1 MTPASSRRLRGV
13 AGGRVATLSLL
24 ERAAVL
30 RQLAR
35 AVLAWQRHD
44 TRHPSPLPDDPRF
57 MDARSA
63 AALIRD
69 GDVVAC
75 SGLGGN
81 QRASILYWA
90 IREAFEETGHPANLT
105 VINLGGH
112 GGRGRAPGTI
122 EELGRDGL
130 CTRLITGHCETFHA
144 MLDLA
149 ARGRCALQCIPQG
162 TLALLL
168 DGLGRGETT
177 LLSETGIGT
186 FIDPRVGPG
195 SPVAGTTDEQL
206 VEVAGR
212 QLRYRIPPVDVAIF
226 NAPAADRH
234 GNIYVR
240 HCSMIGETGEI
251 ARAAR
256 RNGGRVIANVGRLVP
271 HDASRVYLP
280 ADMVDAVVVYPDAEQ
295 TSAVFHREPWLAVTT
310 DADGAIGPALAR
322 ARFVNRLVGL
332 TARRTP
338 VDAAVARL
346 AAATLCAVSEP
357 GAYVNIG
364 TGLPEEI
371 PAVVFE
377 AGGLG
382 RVTFLVESGPV
393 GGVPASGIYFG
404 ASIAP
409 EQILSSAEMFRLCY
423 DRLDVTCLG
432 ALQVDAE
439 GNVNVSQRGKGPRH
453 FVGPG
458 GFIDLSTAAK
468 TVLFVCHWANRGT
481 MAIERGRLR
490 VVRRGDPKFVPRVD
504 QITFNGRRALAAGKR
519 VFWATPVGL
528 MRLTRRGVELVAVM
542 PGIDPRRDVVDASG
556 GVVRLPMDD
565 EVRTLP
571 SSLLGG
577 SDYTLRDGGPLRGW
591 L

>member
-1 MTPASSRRLRGV
+1 MSAARSRAAAHRAVPSLG
-13 AGGRVATLSLL
+13 LL
-24 ERAAVL
+24 ERAAIL
-30 RQLAR
+30 TQLAR
-35 AVLAWQRHD
+35 AAFAWQRHD
-44 TRHPSPLPDDPRF
+44 TRHPSPVGGDPRF

-63 AALIRD
+63 AALLRD

-90 IREAFEETGHPANLT
+90 IRERFEETGHPAGLT
-105 VINLGGH
+105 VVNLGGH
-112 GGRGRAPGTI
+112 GGRGRAPGTL

-130 CTRLITGHCETFHA
+130 CARLISGHLETFHA

-168 DGLGRGETT
+168 EALGRGEPS
-177 LLSETGIGT
+177 LVSETGIGT

-206 VEVAGR
+206 VHVVGGK
-212 QLRYRIPPVDVAIF
+212 LRYEIPPVDVAIF
-226 NAPAADRH
+226 NAPAADRA

-240 HCSMIGETGEI
+240 HCAMIGETREI

-256 RNGGRVIANVGRLVP
+256 RNGGRVLAVVGRLVP
-271 HDASRVYLP
+271 HDAARVYLK
-280 ADMVDAVVVYPDAEQ
+280 AEMVDAIVVHPDAEQ
-295 TSAVFHREPWLAVTT
+295 TAAVFHRAPWLAVTT

-322 ARFVNRLVGL
+322 VRFVNRLVGI
-332 TARRTP
+332 TARRSA

-346 AAATLCAVSEP
+346 AAAVLCAVSRR
-357 GAYVNIG
+357 GAHVNIG

-371 PAVVFE
+371 PAVVYE
-377 AGGLG
+377 AGGLD

-409 EQILSSAEMFRLCY
+409 RQILSSAEMFRLCY
-423 DRLDVTCLG
+423 ERLDVTCLG
-432 ALQVDAE
+432 ALQVDRH
-439 GNVNVSQRGKGPRH
+439 GNVNVSKRGEGPRH

-458 GFIDLSTAAK
+458 GFIDLSTAAA
-468 TVLFVCHWANRGT
+468 TVLFVCHWAQHGT
-481 MAIERGRLR
+481 LAIENGRLR
-490 VVRRGDPKFVPRVD
+490 VVARGTPKFVDAVD

-519 VFWATPVGL
+519 VFWATPLGL
-528 MRLTRRGVELVAVM
+528 LHLGRQGVELVAVM
-542 PGIDPRRDVVDASG
+542 PGIEPRRDVVEASG
-556 GVVRLPMDD
+556 GVVRLPAS

-571 SSLLGG
+571 AALLGG
-577 SDYTLRDGGPLRGW
+577 AGFDLRDGGPLRGW
-591 L
+591 F

>member
-1 MTPASSRRLRGV
+1 MTASKARARRTSGV
-13 AGGRVATLSLL
+13 PSLGLL
-24 ERAAVL
+24 ERAAIL
-30 RQLAR
+30 SQLAR
-35 AVLAWQRHD
+35 AVFAWQRHD
-44 TRHPSPLPDDPRF
+44 TRLPSPVSGDPRF

-63 AALIRD
+63 AALICD

-90 IREAFEETGHPANLT
+90 IREAFEETGHPAGLT

-112 GGRGRAPGTI
+112 GGRGRAPGTL

-130 CTRLITGHCETFHA
+130 CTRLISGHMETFHA
-144 MLDLA
+144 MLELA
-149 ARGRCALQCIPQG
+149 ARGRCALQCVPQG

-168 DGLGRGETT
+168 DALGRGETS
-177 LLSETGIGT
+177 LLSETGVGT

-206 VEVAGR
+206 VSAVGGK
-212 QLRYRIPPVDVAIF
+212 LRYHVPPIDVAIF
-226 NAPAADRH
+226 NAPSADRH

-240 HCSMIGETGEI
+240 HCAMIGETGEI

-256 RNGGRVIANVGRLVP
+256 RHGGRVIAVVGRLVP
-271 HDASRVYLP
+271 HDAARVYLK
-280 ADMVDAVVVYPDAEQ
+280 ADMVDAIVVHPDAEQ
-295 TSAVFHREPWLAVTT
+295 TSAIFHREPWLAVTT

-322 ARFVNRLVGL
+322 VRFVNRLVGI
-332 TARRTP
+332 TARRSA
-338 VDAAVARL
+338 VDAAAARL
-346 AAATLCAVSEP
+346 AAATLCAVSRR

-377 AGGLG
+377 AGGLD

-393 GGVPASGIYFG
+393 GGVPASGVYFG

-409 EQILSSAEMFRLCY
+409 QEILSSAEMFRLCY

-432 ALQVDAE
+432 ALQVDRH
-439 GNVNVSQRGKGPRH
+439 GDVNVSKRGEGPRH

-458 GFIDLSTAAK
+458 GFIDLSAAAE
-468 TVLFVCHWANRGT
+468 TVLFVCHWAEGGKL
-481 MAIERGRLR
+481 AIENERMR
-490 VVRRGDPKFVPRVD
+490 VVERGAPKFVARVD
-504 QITFNGRRALAAGKR
+504 QVTFNGHRALAAGKR
-519 VFWATPVGL
+519 ALWATPVGL
-528 MRLTRRGVELVAVM
+528 MRLGKRGVELIAAM
-542 PGIDPRRDVVDASG
+542 PGIDPHRDVVEASD
-556 GVVRLPMDD
+556 GVVRLPASE

-571 SSLLGG
+571 VALLTGAG
-577 SDYTLRDGGPLRGW
+577 FDLGDGGPLRGW

>member
-1 MTPASSRRLRGV
+1 MTLRPTRRGTGLARGGV
-13 AGGRVATLSLL
+13 PSLSLL

-44 TRHPSPLPDDPRF
+44 TRYPSPVPDDPRF

-90 IREAFEETGHPANLT
+90 IREAFEETGHPAGLT
-105 VINLGGH
+105 IINLGGH
-112 GGRGRAPGTI
+112 GGRGRAPGTL
-122 EELGRDGL
+122 EELGRPGL
-130 CTRLITGHCETFHA
+130 CTRLITGHTETFHA

-177 LLSETGIGT
+177 LVSDTGIGT

-206 VEVAGR
+206 VEVVGR
-212 QLRYRIPPVDVAIF
+212 QLRYHVPPVDVAIF

-240 HCSMIGETGEI
+240 HCSMIGETAEI

-256 RNGGRVIANVGRLVP
+256 RHGGRVIANVGRLVP
-271 HDASRVYLP
+271 HDAARIYLP
-280 ADMVDAVVVYPDAEQ
+280 AAMVDAVVVYPDAEQ

-332 TARRTP
+332 TARRTA

-346 AAATLCAVSEP
+346 AAAALCAVSAP
-357 GAYVNIG
+357 GAHVNIG
-364 TGLPEEI
+364 TGMPEEI

-377 AGGLG
+377 AGGLE

-393 GGVPASGIYFG
+393 GGVPLSGVYFG
-404 ASIAP
+404 ASVAP
-409 EQILSSAEMFRLCY
+409 QQILSSAEMFRLCY

-439 GNVNVSQRGKGPRH
+439 GNVNVSQRGEGPRH

-458 GFIDLSTAAK
+458 GFIDLSTAAH
-468 TVLFVCHWANRGT
+468 TVLFVCHWANHGAMT
-481 MAIERGRLR
+481 IERGRLR
-490 VVRRGDPKFVPRVD
+490 VTKRGAAKFVPRVD
-504 QITFNGRRALAAGKR
+504 QITFNGHRALAAGKR
-519 VFWATPVGL
+519 VLWATPVGL
-528 MRLTRRGVELVAVM
+528 LRLTRRGIEVAAVM
-542 PGIDPRRDVVDASG
+542 PGLDPRHDVVEASG
-556 GVVRLPMDD
+556 GVVRLPAEG

-571 SSLLGG
+571 AALLDG

>member
-1 MTPASSRRLRGV
+1 MKLVSSRGRR
-13 AGGRVATLSLL
+13 AGGPLPTLSLI

-44 TRHPSPLPDDPRF
+44 TRYPSPVPDDPRF

-69 GDVVAC
+69 RDVVAC

-90 IREAFEETGHPANLT
+90 IREAFEETGHPADLT

-112 GGRGRAPGTI
+112 GGRGRAPGTL
-122 EELGRDGL
+122 EELGRPGL
-130 CTRLITGHCETFHA
+130 CTRLITGHFETFHA

-168 DGLGRGETT
+168 DGLGRGETS
-177 LLSETGIGT
+177 LLSETGVGT

-195 SPVAGTTDEQL
+195 SPVAGTSDEQL
-206 VEVAGR
+206 VAAAGR
-212 QLRYRIPPVDVAIF
+212 QLRYHVPPVDVAIF

-271 HDASRVYLP
+271 HDAARVYLP

-310 DADGAIGPALAR
+310 DADGDIGAALAR
-322 ARFVNRLVGL
+322 VRFVNRVVGL
-332 TARRTP
+332 TARRTA
-338 VDAAVARL
+338 VDAALARL

-357 GAYVNIG
+357 GARVNIG

-371 PAVVFE
+371 PAVVFG
-377 AGGLG
+377 AGGLA

-393 GGVPASGIYFG
+393 GGVPASGVYFG

-409 EQILSSAEMFRLCY
+409 REIVSSAEMFRLCY
-423 DRLDVTCLG
+423 ERLDVTCLG
-432 ALQVDAE
+432 ALQVDAA
-439 GNVNVSQRGKGPRH
+439 GNVNVSQRGEGPRH

-458 GFIDLSTAAK
+458 GFIDLSTAAH
-468 TVLFVCHWANRGT
+468 TVLFVCHWATHG
-481 MAIERGRLR
+481 AIDLERGRLR
-490 VVRRGDPKFVPRVD
+490 ITRRGTPKFVAQVD
-504 QITFNGRRALAAGKR
+504 QITFNGERALAAGKR

-528 MRLTRRGVELVAVM
+528 MRLTRRGVELVAVL
-542 PGIDPRRDVVDASG
+542 PGIDPQRDVVEGSR
-556 GVVRLPMDD
+556 GVVRLPPGDA
-565 EVRTLP
+565 VRTLP
-571 SSLLGG
+571 AALLTGDALSLH
-577 SDYTLRDGGPLRGW
+577 DGGPLRGW